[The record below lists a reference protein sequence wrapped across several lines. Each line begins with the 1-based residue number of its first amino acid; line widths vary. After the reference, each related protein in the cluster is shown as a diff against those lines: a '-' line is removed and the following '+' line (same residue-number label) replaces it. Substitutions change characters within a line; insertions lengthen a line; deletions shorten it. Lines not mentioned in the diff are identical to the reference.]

1 MEKNTPIYCFRATCK
16 LPTNFDSNTIPEWI
30 SVESDW
36 QGYKISTVPWIASVA
51 QVIGLLNIEN
61 SPYGW
66 VSYLQKIGFQD
77 VKQVSC
83 EDMFEEK
90 LYS

>member
-1 MEKNTPIYCFRATCK
+1 MKKNTPIYCFRATCK
-16 LPTNFDSNTIPEWI
+16 LANNFDVNVIPEWI

-36 QGYKISTVPWIASVA
+36 QGYKISTVPWIANVA
-51 QVIGLLNIEN
+51 QVIGLLNIED
-61 SPYGW
+61 SPDGW
-66 VSYLQKIGFQD
+66 ISYLKKIGFQD
-77 VKQVSC
+77 IRQVSC

>member
-1 MEKNTPIYCFRATCK
+1 MPKNTPIYCFRATCK
-16 LPTNFDSNTIPEWI
+16 SETKFDTNMIPEWI
-30 SVESDW
+30 CVETNW
-36 QGYKISTVPWIASVA
+36 QGYKISTVPWIADVA
-51 QVIGLLNIEN
+51 QAIGILNIEN
-61 SPYGW
+61 TPYGW
-66 VSYLQKIGFQD
+66 MLYLKKFGFQD